1 MTRLPE
7 CLRLPIAKPIIMKTC
22 IQTLAIMAL
31 AASFSF
37 AEEAPKGP
45 DKGKRPNPE
54 KLFKKLDTD
63 NTGSLSLDEFKA
75 SPMAKRNPEKAE
87 QIFNKMDK
95 DSADGVSLEEFKA
108 HAPGNGKD
116 KGKGKKKPAEP
127 AAE

>member
-1 MTRLPE
+1 
-7 CLRLPIAKPIIMKTC
+7 
-22 IQTLAIMAL
+22 MAV

-37 AEEAPKGP
+37 AAETPKGP
-45 DKGKRPNPE
+45 EKGKRPNPE

-63 NTGSLSLDEFKA
+63 NSGSLSLDEFKA
-75 SPMAKRNPEKAE
+75 SPMGKRNPDKAE
-87 QIFNKMDK
+87 QIFNKMDT

-108 HAPGNGKD
+108 RALGNGKV

>member
-1 MTRLPE
+1 
-7 CLRLPIAKPIIMKTC
+7 MKTC
-22 IQTLAIMAL
+22 IQSLAIMAL

-45 DKGKRPNPE
+45 EKGKRPNPE
-54 KLFKKLDTD
+54 KLFKKLDAD
-63 NTGSLSLDEFKA
+63 SSGSLSLEEFKA
-75 SPMAKRNPEKAE
+75 SPMGKRNPDKAE

-108 HAPGNGKD
+108 HAPGSGKV
-116 KGKGKKKPAEP
+116 KGKKKPAEP